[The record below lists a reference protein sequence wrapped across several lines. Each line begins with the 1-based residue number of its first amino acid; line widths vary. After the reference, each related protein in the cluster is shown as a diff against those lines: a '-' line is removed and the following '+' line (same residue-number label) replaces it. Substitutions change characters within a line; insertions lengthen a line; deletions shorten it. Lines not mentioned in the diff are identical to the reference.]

1 VKQEKS
7 TANSQRRQSTRQ
19 TRVKRED
26 DDEAPL
32 ADLEEVT
39 LEERIDLADLNTP
52 GDPVSS
58 RRKVDRVT
66 RQWKKIELWVE
77 QDDVEQIVI
86 DDEHSET
93 SVQHITVKQEVE
105 LQPSAGFQNP
115 DLVLMDIDEGVEAG
129 PSWRPLES
137 VPRRRRRRDLQGKTQ
152 EEKEEVAREEVDL
165 EILREQFLDPHV
177 SEVSFFLQSLYL
189 LFREMN
195 DYSSFNCLQDYPFSE
210 TNLNK

>member
-1 VKQEKS
+1 MKQEKP

-66 RQWKKIELWVE
+66 RQWKKIELWVD

-137 VPRRRRRRDLQGKTQ
+137 VPRQRRRRDLQGKTQ